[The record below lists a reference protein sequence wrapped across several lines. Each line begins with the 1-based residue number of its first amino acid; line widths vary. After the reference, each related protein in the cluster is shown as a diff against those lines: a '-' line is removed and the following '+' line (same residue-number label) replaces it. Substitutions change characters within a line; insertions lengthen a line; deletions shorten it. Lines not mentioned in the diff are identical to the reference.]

1 MHDPSSSAVSHVG
14 WQRGF
19 WSLMVTQFQNAFS
32 DNALKQLIIFVLLAG
47 AAATAAS
54 AGAAASAVSAADAAT
69 AASAADDR
77 LVSLVTAVF
86 SAPFILFAMLGGW
99 LADRNSKQRMM
110 VYVKTAEMGIM
121 AFAGLALWL
130 KSLPLLLGAIFLM
143 GCHSAIF
150 APSKYGILPEILPHD
165 KLSWGNGILELLTFL
180 GVILGVVAAG
190 IFSDAFGTRTI
201 TMMETNGL
209 YRIGQTFTGTGIPEG
224 AIITAVTPTSITIK
238 IGLEWIA
245 GPILMAIAFVGWLFS
260 RKVTP
265 VPAADPTCPVRINP
279 VTDLWRQLRIMKQDR
294 DLWRACW
301 GNTGFYFISAL
312 VMMNM
317 VVFCKK
323 VLNLTDL
330 QNSMMNVW
338 LAVGIG
344 IGSVVA
350 GYASRGRIEYRLVP
364 LGALG
369 LALSTIPMGMEG
381 VTADT
386 FRICMGTLGF
396 SAGLFIVPVVSVIQ
410 HRPSPES
417 KGAVQGSVSSLSF
430 LGIMAAAG
438 VQWIARETF
447 HISSAQVFWV
457 CGASALICGAYA
469 AISRGRFI
477 EVE

>member
-1 MHDPSSSAVSHVG
+1 MAPPPVSSATG

-19 WSLMVTQFQNAFS
+19 WCLMGTQFQNAFS
-32 DNALKQLIIFVLLAG
+32 DNALKQLIILVLLAS
-47 AAATAAS
+47 AAGS
-54 AGAAASAVSAADAAT
+54 AGEAEQ
-69 AASAADDR
+69 DR
-77 LVSLVTAVF
+77 MVSLVTAVF

-110 VYVKTAEMGIM
+110 VYVKAAEMGIM
-121 AFAGLALWL
+121 AFAGLALAL
-130 KSLPLLLGAIFLM
+130 GSLPLKLGAIFLM

-150 APSKYGILPEILPHD
+150 APSKYGILPEILPHE

-180 GVILGVVAAG
+180 GVILGTVAAG
-190 IFSDAFGTRTI
+190 IFSDVFKGR
-201 TMMETNGL
+201 
-209 YRIGQTFTGTGIPEG
+209 
-224 AIITAVTPTSITIK
+224 
-238 IGLEWIA
+238 EWIA
-245 GPILMAIAFVGWLFS
+245 GPILVVIAFGGWMLS
-260 RKVTP
+260 RQVTP

-312 VMMNM
+312 VMMNV
-317 VVFCKK
+317 VVFGKS
-323 VLNLTDL
+323 VLNLTGT

-338 LAVGIG
+338 LALGIG
-344 IGSVVA
+344 LGSVVA
-350 GYASRGRIEYRLVP
+350 GYASRGHIEYRLVP
-364 LGALG
+364 IGALG
-369 LALSTIPMGMEG
+369 LALSTVPMGMEG

-386 FRICMGTLGF
+386 FRICMATLGF

-438 VQWIARETF
+438 VQWVARETF
-447 HISSAQVFWV
+447 HISSGQVFWV

-477 EVE
+477 KVE

>member
-1 MHDPSSSAVSHVG
+1 MATPPVSSATG

-19 WSLMVTQFQNAFS
+19 WCLMGTQFQNAFS
-32 DNALKQLIIFVLLAG
+32 DNALKQLIILVLLAS
-47 AAATAAS
+47 AAAS
-54 AGAAASAVSAADAAT
+54 AGEAEQ
-69 AASAADDR
+69 DR
-77 LVSLVTAVF
+77 MVSLVTAVF

-110 VYVKTAEMGIM
+110 VYVKAAEMGIM
-121 AFAGLALWL
+121 AFAGLALAL
-130 KSLPLLLGAIFLM
+130 GSLPLKLGAIFLM

-150 APSKYGILPEILPHD
+150 APSKYGILPEILPHE

-180 GVILGVVAAG
+180 GVILGTVAAG
-190 IFSDAFGTRTI
+190 IFSDVFKGR
-201 TMMETNGL
+201 
-209 YRIGQTFTGTGIPEG
+209 
-224 AIITAVTPTSITIK
+224 
-238 IGLEWIA
+238 EWIA
-245 GPILMAIAFVGWLFS
+245 GPILVVIAFGGWMLS
-260 RKVTP
+260 RQVTP

-312 VMMNM
+312 VMMNV
-317 VVFCKK
+317 VVFGKS
-323 VLNLTDL
+323 VLNLTGT

-338 LAVGIG
+338 LALGIG
-344 IGSVVA
+344 LGSVVA
-350 GYASRGRIEYRLVP
+350 GYASRGHIEYRLVP
-364 LGALG
+364 IGALG
-369 LALSTIPMGMEG
+369 LALSTVPMGMEG

-386 FRICMGTLGF
+386 FRICMATLGF

-438 VQWIARETF
+438 VQWVARETF
-447 HISSAQVFWV
+447 HISSGQVFWV

-477 EVE
+477 KVEWVGPLLNLGLRAVCVEYGASSRCASLS

>member
-130 KSLPLLLGAIFLM
+130 TSLPLLLGAIFLM

-190 IFSDAFGTRTI
+190 IFSDAFLKEGRT
-201 TMMETNGL
+201 
-209 YRIGQTFTGTGIPEG
+209 
-224 AIITAVTPTSITIK
+224 
-238 IGLEWIA
+238 WIA
-245 GPILMAIAFVGWLFS
+245 GPILMVIAFVGWLFS
-260 RKVTP
+260 RQVTP

-279 VTDLWRQLRIMKQDR
+279 VTDLWRQLRHMKADR

-312 VMMNM
+312 VMMNV
-317 VVFCKK
+317 VVFGRN
-323 VLNLTDL
+323 VLHLSGL
-330 QNSMMNVW
+330 ENSMMNVW
-338 LAVGIG
+338 LALGIG
-344 IGSVVA
+344 LGSVVA

-364 LGALG
+364 VGAVG
-369 LALSTIPMGMEG
+369 LALSTIPMGMPG
-381 VTADT
+381 VTKDA
-386 FRICMGTLGF
+386 FSVCMFALGF
-396 SAGLFIVPVVSVIQ
+396 FAGLFIVPIVAVLQ
-410 HRPSPES
+410 HRPSAES
-417 KGAVQGSVSSLSF
+417 KGAVQGTVSSLSF
-430 LGIMAAAG
+430 LGILAAAG
-438 VQWIARETF
+438 VQWVAREQL
-447 HISSAQVFWV
+447 HITSGQVFWL
-457 CGASALICGAYA
+457 CGFSAVATGAYA

-477 EVE
+477 QAE

>member
-1 MHDPSSSAVSHVG
+1 MVPTPVSSATG

-19 WSLMVTQFQNAFS
+19 WCLMGTQFQNAFS
-32 DNALKQLIIFVLLAG
+32 DNALKQLIILVLLAS
-47 AAATAAS
+47 AAS
-54 AGAAASAVSAADAAT
+54 SAGEAEQ
-69 AASAADDR
+69 DR
-77 LVSLVTAVF
+77 MVSLVTAVF

-110 VYVKTAEMGIM
+110 VYVKAAEMGIM
-121 AFAGLALWL
+121 AFAGVALALG
-130 KSLPLLLGAIFLM
+130 SLPLKLGAIFLM

-180 GVILGVVAAG
+180 GVILGTVAAG
-190 IFSDAFGTRTI
+190 IFSDYFKG
-201 TMMETNGL
+201 
-209 YRIGQTFTGTGIPEG
+209 
-224 AIITAVTPTSITIK
+224 S
-238 IGLEWIA
+238 EWVA
-245 GPILMAIAFVGWLFS
+245 GPILMVIAFGGWVLS
-260 RKVTP
+260 RQVTP

-312 VMMNM
+312 VMMNV
-317 VVFCKK
+317 VVFGKS
-323 VLNLTDL
+323 VLHLTGT

-338 LAVGIG
+338 LALGIG
-344 IGSVVA
+344 FGSVVA
-350 GYASRGRIEYRLVP
+350 GYASRGHIEYRLVP
-364 LGALG
+364 IGALG

-447 HISSAQVFWV
+447 QITSGQVFWV
-457 CGASALICGAYA
+457 CGASAILCGAYA

-477 EVE
+477 KAE

>member
-1 MHDPSSSAVSHVG
+1 MGVRCSMHTPSPSAISHVG

-19 WSLMVTQFQNAFS
+19 WSLMGTQFQNAFS
-32 DNALKQLIIFVLLAG
+32 DNALKQLIILVLLAG
-47 AAATAAS
+47 ATAS
-54 AGAAASAVSAADAAT
+54 ASGEKKNDE
-69 AASAADDR
+69 
-77 LVSLVTAVF
+77 LVAMVTAVF

-121 AFAGLALWL
+121 AFAGVALWL
-130 KSLPLLLGAIFLM
+130 ESLPLLLGAIFLM

-190 IFSDAFGTRTI
+190 IFSDAF
-201 TMMETNGL
+201 L
-209 YRIGQTFTGTGIPEG
+209 KEG
-224 AIITAVTPTSITIK
+224 RA
-238 IGLEWIA
+238 WIA
-245 GPILMAIAFVGWLFS
+245 GPILMAIAFVGWLLS
-260 RKVTP
+260 RQVTP

-279 VTDLWRQLRIMKQDR
+279 VTDLWRQLSIMKQDR

-317 VVFCKK
+317 VVFCKDILK
-323 VLNLTDL
+323 LTDT

-338 LAVGIG
+338 LAIGIG

-364 LGALG
+364 IGALG
-369 LALSTIPMGMEG
+369 LALSTVPMGMDG

-386 FRICMGTLGF
+386 FRICMGCLGF
-396 SAGLFIVPVVSVIQ
+396 SAGLFIVPVVTVIQ

-438 VQWIARETF
+438 VQWVSRDAF
-447 HISSAQVFWV
+447 GISSGQVFWL

>member
-1 MHDPSSSAVSHVG
+1 MAPTPVSSATG

-19 WSLMVTQFQNAFS
+19 WCLMGTQFQNAFS
-32 DNALKQLIIFVLLAG
+32 DNALKQLIILVLLA
-47 AAATAAS
+47 
-54 AGAAASAVSAADAAT
+54 SAAG
-69 AASAADDR
+69 SAAEAEEDR
-77 LVSLVTAVF
+77 MVSLVTAVF

-99 LADRNSKQRMM
+99 LADRNSKQRIM
-110 VYVKTAEMGIM
+110 VYVKAAEMGIM
-121 AFAGLALWL
+121 AFAGVALALG
-130 KSLPLLLGAIFLM
+130 SLPLKLGAIFLM

-180 GVILGVVAAG
+180 GVILGTVAAG
-190 IFSDAFGTRTI
+190 IFSDYFKG
-201 TMMETNGL
+201 
-209 YRIGQTFTGTGIPEG
+209 
-224 AIITAVTPTSITIK
+224 S
-238 IGLEWIA
+238 EWVA
-245 GPILMAIAFVGWLFS
+245 GPILMVIAFGGWVLS
-260 RKVTP
+260 RQVTP

-312 VMMNM
+312 VMMNV
-317 VVFCKK
+317 VVFGKS
-323 VLNLTDL
+323 VLHLTGT

-338 LAVGIG
+338 LALGIG
-344 IGSVVA
+344 FGSVVA
-350 GYASRGRIEYRLVP
+350 GYASRGHIEYRLVP
-364 LGALG
+364 IGALG
-369 LALSTIPMGMEG
+369 LALSTVPMGMEG

-447 HISSAQVFWV
+447 QITSGQVFWV
-457 CGASALICGAYA
+457 CGASAILCGSYA

-477 EVE
+477 KAE

>member
-1 MHDPSSSAVSHVG
+1 MVPTPVSSATG

-19 WSLMVTQFQNAFS
+19 WCLMGTQFQNAFS
-32 DNALKQLIIFVLLAG
+32 DNALKQLIILVLLA
-47 AAATAAS
+47 
-54 AGAAASAVSAADAAT
+54 SAAG
-69 AASAADDR
+69 SAAEAEEDR
-77 LVSLVTAVF
+77 MVSLVTAVF

-99 LADRNSKQRMM
+99 LADRNSKQRIM
-110 VYVKTAEMGIM
+110 VYVKAAEMGIM
-121 AFAGLALWL
+121 AFAGVALALG
-130 KSLPLLLGAIFLM
+130 SLPLKLGAIFLM

-150 APSKYGILPEILPHD
+150 APSKYGILPEILPHE

-180 GVILGVVAAG
+180 GVILGTVAAG
-190 IFSDAFGTRTI
+190 IFSDYFKGSEWVAGPVLMVIAFG
-201 TMMETNGL
+201 
-209 YRIGQTFTGTGIPEG
+209 
-224 AIITAVTPTSITIK
+224 
-238 IGLEWIA
+238 
-245 GPILMAIAFVGWLFS
+245 GWVLS
-260 RKVTP
+260 RQVTP

-312 VMMNM
+312 VMMNV
-317 VVFCKK
+317 VVFGKS
-323 VLNLTDL
+323 VLHLTGT

-338 LAVGIG
+338 LALGIG
-344 IGSVVA
+344 FGSVVA
-350 GYASRGRIEYRLVP
+350 GYASRGHIEYRLVP
-364 LGALG
+364 IGALG

-386 FRICMGTLGF
+386 FRICMATLGF

-447 HISSAQVFWV
+447 QITSGQVFWV
-457 CGASALICGAYA
+457 CGASAILCGAYA

-477 EVE
+477 KAE

>member
-1 MHDPSSSAVSHVG
+1 MG
-14 WQRGF
+14 
-19 WSLMVTQFQNAFS
+19 TQFQNAFS
-32 DNALKQLIIFVLLAG
+32 DNALKQLIILVLLAS
-47 AAATAAS
+47 AAGS
-54 AGAAASAVSAADAAT
+54 AGEAEE
-69 AASAADDR
+69 DR
-77 LVSLVTAVF
+77 MVSLVTAVF

-99 LADRNSKQRMM
+99 LADRNSKQRIM
-110 VYVKTAEMGIM
+110 VYVKAAEMGIM
-121 AFAGLALWL
+121 AFAGVALALG
-130 KSLPLLLGAIFLM
+130 SLPLKLGAIFLM

-150 APSKYGILPEILPHD
+150 APSKYGILPEILPHE

-180 GVILGVVAAG
+180 GVILGTVAAG
-190 IFSDAFGTRTI
+190 IFSDYFKG
-201 TMMETNGL
+201 
-209 YRIGQTFTGTGIPEG
+209 
-224 AIITAVTPTSITIK
+224 S
-238 IGLEWIA
+238 EWVA
-245 GPILMAIAFVGWLFS
+245 GPILTVIAFGGWVLS
-260 RKVTP
+260 RQVTP

-312 VMMNM
+312 VMMNV
-317 VVFCKK
+317 VVFGKS
-323 VLNLTDL
+323 VLHLTGT

-338 LAVGIG
+338 LALGIG
-344 IGSVVA
+344 FGSVVA
-350 GYASRGRIEYRLVP
+350 GYASRGHIEYRLVP
-364 LGALG
+364 IGALG

-386 FRICMGTLGF
+386 FRICMATLGF

-447 HISSAQVFWV
+447 QITSGQVFWV
-457 CGASALICGAYA
+457 CGASAILCGAYA

-477 EVE
+477 KAE

>member
-1 MHDPSSSAVSHVG
+1 MAPPLVSSATG

-19 WSLMVTQFQNAFS
+19 WSLMATQFQNAFS
-32 DNALKQLIIFVLLAG
+32 DNALKQLIILVLLAG
-47 AAATAAS
+47 ATAS
-54 AGAAASAVSAADAAT
+54 SGESG
-69 AASAADDR
+69 DDR

-121 AFAGLALWL
+121 AFAGIALCL
-130 KSLPLLLGAIFLM
+130 KSLPLMLGAIFLM

-150 APSKYGILPEILPHD
+150 APSKYGILPEILPHE

-180 GVILGVVAAG
+180 GVILGTVAAG
-190 IFSDAFGTRTI
+190 IFSDAFKER
-201 TMMETNGL
+201 
-209 YRIGQTFTGTGIPEG
+209 
-224 AIITAVTPTSITIK
+224 
-238 IGLEWIA
+238 EWIA
-245 GPILMAIAFVGWLFS
+245 GPILVVIAFGGWMLS
-260 RKVTP
+260 RQVTP

-279 VTDLWRQLRIMKQDR
+279 VTDLWRQLWIMKQDR

-312 VMMNM
+312 VMMNV
-317 VVFCKK
+317 VVFGKND
-323 VLNLTDL
+323 LHLTGTE
-330 QNSMMNVW
+330 NSMLNVW
-338 LAVGIG
+338 LALGIG
-344 IGSVVA
+344 FGSVVA

-364 LGALG
+364 IGALG
-369 LALSTIPMGMEG
+369 LALSTVPMGMEG

-386 FRICMGTLGF
+386 FRICMATLGF

-438 VQWIARETF
+438 VQWLSRETF
-447 HISSAQVFWV
+447 HISSGQVFWV
-457 CGASALICGAYA
+457 CGASAIICGAYA

-477 EVE
+477 KVE

>member
-1 MHDPSSSAVSHVG
+1 MHTPSPSAISHVG

-19 WSLMVTQFQNAFS
+19 WSLMGTQFQNAFS
-32 DNALKQLIIFVLLAG
+32 DNALKQLIILVLLAG
-47 AAATAAS
+47 ATAS
-54 AGAAASAVSAADAAT
+54 ASGEKKNDE
-69 AASAADDR
+69 
-77 LVSLVTAVF
+77 LVAMVTAVF

-121 AFAGLALWL
+121 AFAGVALWL
-130 KSLPLLLGAIFLM
+130 ESLPLLLGAIFLM

-190 IFSDAFGTRTI
+190 IFSDAF
-201 TMMETNGL
+201 L
-209 YRIGQTFTGTGIPEG
+209 KEG
-224 AIITAVTPTSITIK
+224 RA
-238 IGLEWIA
+238 WIA
-245 GPILMAIAFVGWLFS
+245 GPILMAIAFVGWLLS
-260 RKVTP
+260 RQVTP

-279 VTDLWRQLRIMKQDR
+279 VTDLWRQLSIMKQDR

-317 VVFCKK
+317 VVFCKDILK
-323 VLNLTDL
+323 LTDT

-338 LAVGIG
+338 LAIGIG

-364 LGALG
+364 IGALG
-369 LALSTIPMGMEG
+369 LALSTVPMGMDG

-386 FRICMGTLGF
+386 FRICMGCLGF
-396 SAGLFIVPVVSVIQ
+396 SAGLFIVPVVTVIQ

-438 VQWIARETF
+438 VQWVSRDAF
-447 HISSAQVFWV
+447 GISSGQVFWL

>member
-1 MHDPSSSAVSHVG
+1 
-14 WQRGF
+14 
-19 WSLMVTQFQNAFS
+19 MVTQFQNAFS
-32 DNALKQLIIFVLLAG
+32 DNALKQLIILVLLA
-47 AAATAAS
+47 S
-54 AGAAASAVSAADAAT
+54 AAASTGDAEQ
-69 AASAADDR
+69 DR

-110 VYVKTAEMGIM
+110 VYVKSAEMGIM

-150 APSKYGILPEILPHD
+150 APSKYGILPEILPHE

-180 GVILGVVAAG
+180 GVILGTVAAG
-190 IFSDAFGTRTI
+190 IFSDYFKG
-201 TMMETNGL
+201 
-209 YRIGQTFTGTGIPEG
+209 
-224 AIITAVTPTSITIK
+224 S
-238 IGLEWIA
+238 EWIA
-245 GPILMAIAFVGWLFS
+245 GPILMAIAFVGWLSS
-260 RKVTP
+260 RNVTP

-338 LAVGIG
+338 LALGIG

-364 LGALG
+364 IGALG
-369 LALSTIPMGMEG
+369 LALGTVPMGMEG

-386 FRICMGTLGF
+386 FRICMATLGF

-430 LGIMAAAG
+430 LGILAAAG
-438 VQWIARETF
+438 VQWVARETF
-447 HISSAQVFWV
+447 QISSGQVFWV
-457 CGASALICGAYA
+457 CGASAIICGAYA

-477 EVE
+477 KAE

>member
-1 MHDPSSSAVSHVG
+1 MG
-14 WQRGF
+14 
-19 WSLMVTQFQNAFS
+19 TQFQNAFS
-32 DNALKQLIIFVLLAG
+32 DNALKQLIILVLLAS
-47 AAATAAS
+47 AAAS
-54 AGAAASAVSAADAAT
+54 AGEAEQ
-69 AASAADDR
+69 DR
-77 LVSLVTAVF
+77 MVSLVTAVF

-110 VYVKTAEMGIM
+110 VYVKAAEMGIM
-121 AFAGLALWL
+121 AFAGVALALE
-130 KSLPLLLGAIFLM
+130 SLPLKLGAIFLM

-150 APSKYGILPEILPHD
+150 APSKYGILPEILPHE

-180 GVILGVVAAG
+180 GVILGTVAAG
-190 IFSDAFGTRTI
+190 IFSDAFKGR
-201 TMMETNGL
+201 
-209 YRIGQTFTGTGIPEG
+209 
-224 AIITAVTPTSITIK
+224 
-238 IGLEWIA
+238 EWIA
-245 GPILMAIAFVGWLFS
+245 GPILVAVAFGGWLLS
-260 RKVTP
+260 RQVTP

-279 VTDLWRQLRIMKQDR
+279 VTDLWRQLLIMKQDR

-312 VMMNM
+312 VMMNV
-317 VVFCKK
+317 VVFGKS
-323 VLNLTDL
+323 VLHLTGT

-338 LAVGIG
+338 LALGIG

-350 GYASRGRIEYRLVP
+350 GYASRGHIEYRLVP

-369 LALSTIPMGMEG
+369 LALSTVPMGMEG

-386 FRICMGTLGF
+386 FRICMATLGF

-438 VQWIARETF
+438 VQWVSRETF
-447 HISSAQVFWV
+447 HITSGQVFWV
-457 CGASALICGAYA
+457 CGASAIICGAYA

-477 EVE
+477 KAE

>member
-1 MHDPSSSAVSHVG
+1 MG
-14 WQRGF
+14 
-19 WSLMVTQFQNAFS
+19 TQFQNAFS
-32 DNALKQLIIFVLLAG
+32 DNALKQLIILVLLGSA
-47 AAATAAS
+47 AAS
-54 AGAAASAVSAADAAT
+54 AGDAEQDA
-69 AASAADDR
+69 

-99 LADRNSKQRMM
+99 MADRYSKQSVMIG
-110 VYVKTAEMGIM
+110 VKLAEVFIM
-121 AFAGLALWL
+121 AFAAVALASG
-130 KSLPLLLGAIFLM
+130 SLVMKLVAIFLM

-150 APSKYGILPEILPHD
+150 APSKYGILPEILPHE

-180 GVILGVVAAG
+180 GVIFGTVAAG
-190 IFSDAFGTRTI
+190 YFADTFK
-201 TMMETNGL
+201 
-209 YRIGQTFTGTGIPEG
+209 GQ
-224 AIITAVTPTSITIK
+224 
-238 IGLEWIA
+238 EWVV
-245 GPILMAIAFVGWLFS
+245 GPILMGIALVGWVLS
-260 RKVTP
+260 RQITP
-265 VPAADPTCPVRINP
+265 VPAADPACPMRINP
-279 VTDLWRQLRIMKQDR
+279 VTDLWKQLRIMQADR

-312 VMMNM
+312 VMMNV
-317 VVFCKK
+317 VVFGKNT
-323 VLNLTDL
+323 LHLSGL
-330 QNSMMNVW
+330 ENSMLNVW
-338 LAVGIG
+338 LALGIG

-386 FRICMGTLGF
+386 FRICMATLGF

-438 VQWIARETF
+438 VQWIAREAF

-457 CGASALICGAYA
+457 CGASAIICGAYA

>member
-19 WSLMVTQFQNAFS
+19 WNLMVTQFQNAFS

-47 AAATAAS
+47 TAAS
-54 AGAAASAVSAADAAT
+54 AAFAASAVSAADAASAR
-69 AASAADDR
+69 AAAEAADDR

-99 LADRNSKQRMM
+99 LADRHSKQRMM

-130 KSLPLLLGAIFLM
+130 TSLPLLLGAIFLM

-180 GVILGVVAAG
+180 GVILGTVAAG
-190 IFSDAFGTRTI
+190 IFSDYFKG
-201 TMMETNGL
+201 
-209 YRIGQTFTGTGIPEG
+209 
-224 AIITAVTPTSITIK
+224 S
-238 IGLEWIA
+238 EWVA
-245 GPILMAIAFVGWLFS
+245 GPILMVIAFGGWVLS
-260 RKVTP
+260 RQVTP

-312 VMMNM
+312 VMMNV
-317 VVFCKK
+317 VVFGKS
-323 VLNLTDL
+323 VLHLTGT

-338 LAVGIG
+338 LALGIG
-344 IGSVVA
+344 FGSVVA
-350 GYASRGRIEYRLVP
+350 GYASRGHIEYRLVP
-364 LGALG
+364 IGALG
-369 LALSTIPMGMEG
+369 LALSTVPMGMEG

-386 FRICMGTLGF
+386 FRICMATLGF

-447 HISSAQVFWV
+447 QITSGQVFWV
-457 CGASALICGAYA
+457 CGASAILCGSYA

-477 EVE
+477 KAE

>member
-1 MHDPSSSAVSHVG
+1 MHAPSPSAISHVG

-19 WSLMVTQFQNAFS
+19 WSLMGTQFQNAFS
-32 DNALKQLIIFVLLAG
+32 DNALKQLIILVLLAG
-47 AAATAAS
+47 ATAS
-54 AGAAASAVSAADAAT
+54 ASGEKKNDE
-69 AASAADDR
+69 
-77 LVSLVTAVF
+77 LVAMVTAVF

-121 AFAGLALWL
+121 AFAGVALWL
-130 KSLPLLLGAIFLM
+130 ESLPLLLGAIFLM

-190 IFSDAFGTRTI
+190 IFSDAF
-201 TMMETNGL
+201 L
-209 YRIGQTFTGTGIPEG
+209 KEG
-224 AIITAVTPTSITIK
+224 RA
-238 IGLEWIA
+238 WIA
-245 GPILMAIAFVGWLFS
+245 GPILMAIAFVGWLLS
-260 RKVTP
+260 RQVTP

-279 VTDLWRQLRIMKQDR
+279 VTDLLRQLSIMKQDR

-317 VVFCKK
+317 VVFCKDILK
-323 VLNLTDL
+323 LTDT

-338 LAVGIG
+338 LAIGIG

-364 LGALG
+364 IGALG
-369 LALSTIPMGMEG
+369 LALSTVPMGMDG

-386 FRICMGTLGF
+386 FRICMGCLGF
-396 SAGLFIVPVVSVIQ
+396 SAGLFIVPVVTVIQ

-438 VQWIARETF
+438 VQWVSRDAF
-447 HISSAQVFWV
+447 GISSGQVFWL

>member
-1 MHDPSSSAVSHVG
+1 MHNPSPSAVSHVG

-19 WSLMVTQFQNAFS
+19 WSLMGTQFQNAFS
-32 DNALKQLIIFVLLAG
+32 DNALKQLIILVLLAG
-47 AAATAAS
+47 ATAS
-54 AGAAASAVSAADAAT
+54 ASGEKKNDE
-69 AASAADDR
+69 
-77 LVSLVTAVF
+77 LVAMVTAVF

-130 KSLPLLLGAIFLM
+130 VSLPLLLGAIFLM

-190 IFSDAFGTRTI
+190 IFADAF
-201 TMMETNGL
+201 L
-209 YRIGQTFTGTGIPEG
+209 KEG
-224 AIITAVTPTSITIK
+224 RA
-238 IGLEWIA
+238 WIA
-245 GPILMAIAFVGWLFS
+245 GPILMAIAFVGWLLS
-260 RKVTP
+260 RQVTP

-317 VVFCKK
+317 VVFCKDILK
-323 VLNLTDL
+323 LTDT

-338 LAVGIG
+338 LAIGIG

-364 LGALG
+364 IGALG
-369 LALSTIPMGMEG
+369 LALSTVPMGMDG

-386 FRICMGTLGF
+386 FRICMGCLGF
-396 SAGLFIVPVVSVIQ
+396 SAGLFIVPVVTVIQ

-438 VQWIARETF
+438 VQWVSREAF
-447 HISSAQVFWV
+447 DISSGQVFWV

-477 EVE
+477 KVE

>member
-1 MHDPSSSAVSHVG
+1 MHSPSSSAVSHVG

-19 WSLMVTQFQNAFS
+19 WSLMGTQFQNAFS
-32 DNALKQLIIFVLLAG
+32 DNALKQLIILVLLAG
-47 AAATAAS
+47 ATAS
-54 AGAAASAVSAADAAT
+54 ASGEKKNDE
-69 AASAADDR
+69 
-77 LVSLVTAVF
+77 LVAMVTAVF

-130 KSLPLLLGAIFLM
+130 TSLPLLLGAIFLM

-190 IFSDAFGTRTI
+190 IFSDAF
-201 TMMETNGL
+201 L
-209 YRIGQTFTGTGIPEG
+209 KEG
-224 AIITAVTPTSITIK
+224 RA
-238 IGLEWIA
+238 WIA
-245 GPILMAIAFVGWLFS
+245 GPILMAIAFVGWLLS
-260 RKVTP
+260 RQVTP

-279 VTDLWRQLRIMKQDR
+279 VTDLWRQLSIMKQDR

-317 VVFCKK
+317 VVFCKDILK
-323 VLNLTDL
+323 LTDTE
-330 QNSMMNVW
+330 NSMMNVW
-338 LAVGIG
+338 LAIGIG

-369 LALSTIPMGMEG
+369 LALSTVPMGMDG

-386 FRICMGTLGF
+386 FRICMGCLGF
-396 SAGLFIVPVVSVIQ
+396 SAGLFIVPVVTVIQ

-438 VQWIARETF
+438 VQWVSRDAF
-447 HISSAQVFWV
+447 GISSGQVFWL

-477 EVE
+477 KVE